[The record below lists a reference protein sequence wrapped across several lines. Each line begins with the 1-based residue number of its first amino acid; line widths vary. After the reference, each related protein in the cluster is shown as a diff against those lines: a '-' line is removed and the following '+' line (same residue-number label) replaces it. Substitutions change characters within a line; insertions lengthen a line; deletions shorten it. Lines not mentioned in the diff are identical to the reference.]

1 VAVFAVDR
9 ESGALNFTGQWAAVG
24 NPSMVLFVDLDVK

>member
-9 ESGALNFTGQWAAVG
+9 ETGALKFTDRWAAVG
-24 NPSMVLFVDLDVK
+24 NPSMVLFVDCGND